1 MKAYLKYSLIKKL
14 PLFIIILATFLVIAF
29 TSASNVSFFASH
41 PRDGYGYGYYVNQNT
56 GAEALIYVFFF
67 AMMFL
72 PFFSMNYRYSLERSD
87 LYRQVA
93 IKDRAIRYIDH
104 LSTLIITVA
113 CFIIA
118 YLFLVGILAYR
129 NYYPAYVPQDN
140 EYTTYVHIFFNYI
153 YFLPLL
159 VLVVVLGIGEYAIS
173 YLLISRS
180 NNFLNSLIILT
191 AGQLVLTFALTTIVM
206 FFDVGHS
213 SVVRGGSSVIFGPY
227 YLLKAFTDLIIHND
241 YSFPTYLE
249 VNKFE
254 AFYFITSGIIYIGLA
269 ALGIVSFILE
279 KDPSSEYAGK
289 PITLKPYQEIIYHL
303 GFGIT
308 GTFVCASIMPY
319 ANFFFY
325 PMYLVLFSSI
335 YYTFYGLINRNF
347 KIKGWQIGLM
357 IGVVFLTLTIGLI
370 YRTMYFANEQ
380 ITIYYY

>member
-41 PRDGYGYGYYVNQNT
+41 PRDGYYYFSNRNT

-104 LSTLIITVA
+104 LSTLIITVV
-113 CFIIA
+113 CFIVA

-129 NYYPAYVPQDN
+129 NYFPAYIPEDN
-140 EYTTYVHIFFNYI
+140 EYVTYEQIFFSYI

-159 VLVVVLGIGEYAIS
+159 ALVVILGIGEYAIS

-191 AGQLVLTFALTTIVM
+191 AGQLVLTFALSTIVM
-206 FFDVGHS
+206 FFDAGHS
-213 SVVRGGSSVIFGPY
+213 LVFYGGSSVIFGPY
-227 YLLKAFTDLIIHND
+227 YLLKAFTDLIVFDD
-241 YSFPTYLE
+241 YSFQTYLE
-249 VNKFE
+249 SNRFE
-254 AFYFITSGIIYIGLA
+254 TFYFIASGIIFIGLA

-308 GTFVCASIMPY
+308 GTFICASIMPY

-335 YYTFYGLINRNF
+335 YYTLYGLLRRNF

-357 IGVVFLTLTIGLI
+357 IGVVFSTLIIGLI

-380 ITIYYY
+380 VVIYYY

>member
-14 PLFIIILATFLVIAF
+14 PLFIIVLATFLVIAF

-41 PRDGYGYGYYVNQNT
+41 PKDGSYAYYVNRNT

-104 LSTLIITVA
+104 LSTLIITVI

-118 YLFLVGILAYR
+118 YLFLVGVLAYR
-129 NYYPAYVPQDN
+129 NYYPAYVPLDN
-140 EYTTYVHIFFNYI
+140 EYVTYVHIFFNYI

-159 VLVVVLGIGEYAIS
+159 ALVVVLGIGEYAIS

-206 FFDVGHS
+206 FFDAGHS
-213 SVVRGGSSVIFGPY
+213 LVFYGGSSVIFGPY
-227 YLLKAFTDLIIHND
+227 YLFKAFTDLIIYDD
-241 YSFPTYLE
+241 YSFPTYLGA
-249 VNKFE
+249 NRFE
-254 AFYFITSGIIYIGLA
+254 TFYFVASGIIYICLA

-303 GFGIT
+303 GFAIT
-308 GTFVCASIMPY
+308 GTFICASIMPH

-335 YYTFYGLINRNF
+335 YYTLYGLINRNF